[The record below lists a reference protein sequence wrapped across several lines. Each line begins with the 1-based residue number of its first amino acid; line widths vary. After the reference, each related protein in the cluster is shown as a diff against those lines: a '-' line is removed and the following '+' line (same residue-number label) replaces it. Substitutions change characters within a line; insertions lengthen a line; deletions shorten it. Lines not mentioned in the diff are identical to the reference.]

1 MKRSARWIVV
11 AIFVATGL
19 GFGAV
24 GASAGPGTPLWGWD
38 DHGFS
43 LWPAIYIGQ
52 GGLSLPG
59 LRLTD
64 HSFSIP
70 LIHYGSE
77 PKTRF
82 DLTPVYHYREDQAGF
97 ALGPARGEINEGE
110 QGIANLTFD
119 LLTLIT
125 NTRPYLSDD
134 HVGYETYREYGRSDM
149 VIPGAGDDSEG
160 TVTLAQKVEE
170 IAPPVEE
177 TASEPET
184 ETARSPE
191 AAPEQAAA
199 PAETK

>member
-1 MKRSARWIVV
+1 MKRNARWIFAAMLV
-11 AIFVATGL
+11 AAGL

-24 GASAGPGTPLWGWD
+24 GASAGQGTPLWGWD
-38 DHGFS
+38 DEGFS
-43 LWPAIYIGQ
+43 LWPVIYIGQ
-52 GGLSLPG
+52 GGFSLPG

-82 DLTPVYHYREDQAGF
+82 DLTPVYHYREGRAGF
-97 ALGPARGEINEGE
+97 SLGPARGEINDGE

-119 LLTLIT
+119 LLTLIS

-149 VIPGAGDDSEG
+149 VIPGSEYDSDG
-160 TVTLAQKVEE
+160 KVALAQKVEE

-177 TASEPET
+177 TATGPET
-184 ETARSPE
+184 ETERSFE
-191 AAPEQAAA
+191 AAPE